1 MQFAKIV
8 SMAALPMFLF
18 ACSDSNS
25 GDFSNSPQSDLPKEP
40 TKIDTIVPNN
50 DDWKPIERDYSSIW
64 QGEGTAENPYLISNE
79 EELRKVAF
87 YVNDSSMTFKGK
99 FFKQTADIALASAW
113 SPIGIFGKNP
123 NGFGNRPF
131 SGSYDGGAKAISG
144 LTISDTAAYS
154 GLFGLARNAHI
165 SNVVIKGAKMNVGSI
180 AGVLAGLADTVT
192 VENCTIE
199 NAEIKGTDR
208 VGGLFGEAK
217 YVTVTSISVAGAVSG
232 TNNIGG
238 VLGIVQN
245 GTLTSLTNTATV
257 TGKST
262 VGGIVGGS
270 SSVGDESKITM
281 ALNHGAVTGAG
292 DVGGVAGKISTTK
305 MERAGNFGA
314 VTADESQLG
323 NVGGVIAVASNKSAV
338 NEVFNTATITV
349 KKVQNVGGVIGSLKA
364 VTATNVFN
372 QGEISGQASK
382 IGGLVGIVD
391 NDAKLES
398 GYNSGKVPDNNLSG
412 TVAGKVNSSATLTNV
427 YYDKI
432 ISGDCSNPAVCL
444 VIAESMSAES
454 PTGFTTEEMKT
465 ATFVATLNGAGAVWA
480 IDPAK
485 FGGYPSFSWAK

>member
-1 MQFAKIV
+1 MHFAKIV

-18 ACSDSNS
+18 ACGDSNS

-40 TKIDTIVPNN
+40 GKIDTIVPNN

-87 YVNDSSMTFKGK
+87 YVNDSSMNFKGK
-99 FFKQTADIALASAW
+99 FFKQTADIALANAW

-144 LTISDTAAYS
+144 LTINDTASYS
-154 GLFGLARNAHI
+154 GLFGLTRGAHI

-180 AGVLAGLADTVT
+180 AGVLAGLADSVT
-192 VENCTIE
+192 VENCTVE
-199 NAEIKGTDR
+199 SAEINGADR

-232 TNNIGG
+232 TNNVGG
-238 VLGIVQN
+238 VLGSVQN
-245 GTLTSLTNTATV
+245 GTLTTLTNTATV
-257 TGKST
+257 AGKST
-262 VGGIVGGS
+262 VGGVIGGS
-270 SSVGDESKITM
+270 SSVGAESKITM
-281 ALNHGAVTGAG
+281 VLNHGAVSGTS

-305 MERAGNFGA
+305 IERAGNYGA

-338 NEVFNTATITV
+338 NEVFNTATVTV

-364 VTATNVFN
+364 VTATNLFN
-372 QGEISGQASK
+372 QGEVSGQATNV
-382 IGGLVGIVD
+382 GGLVGIVD

-398 GYNSGKVPDNNLSG
+398 GYNSAKVPDNNVSG
-412 TVAGKVNSSATLTNV
+412 MVAGKVTSTATVSNI
-427 YYDKI
+427 YYDKTVGG
-432 ISGDCSNPAVCL
+432 SCL
-444 VIAESMSAES
+444 VVANQMGMVL
-454 PTGFTTEEMKT
+454 PTGFATEEMKA
-465 ATFVATLNGAGAVWA
+465 ATFVTTLNGTGSVWA